1 MKYSLTENGLLMAL
15 KTRGAWKAIERQ
27 WAELLGG
34 KRVPITGRQRGDAP
48 DVEHPTLSIEVKAGK
63 TISTRLSDG
72 MEQAKAS
79 IVGDQLPIL
88 CVTQSRKGNVGNL
101 NWVMMEADTFVDIA
115 KRAGLLDQI
124 LMDY

>member
-1 MKYSLTENGLLMAL
+1 MKRSLTEVGLLMPL
-15 KTRGAWKAIERQ
+15 KTRGAWKAIERW

-48 DVEHPTLSIEVKAGK
+48 DIEHPTLSIEVKAGK

>member
-1 MKYSLTENGLLMAL
+1 MAL

-34 KRVPITGRQRGDAP
+34 KRVPVTGRQRGDAP

-88 CVTQSRKGNVGNL
+88 CVTQSRKGSVGNL

-115 KRAGLLDQI
+115 KRAGLID
-124 LMDY
+124 